1 MLATHNQLETTEL
14 NLGESGIA
22 SAADNTQIA
31 ASSTNINN
39 YGANDEDS
47 DVGFE
52 QYLADF

>member
-1 MLATHNQLETTEL
+1 MLATHNQLETTGL

-31 ASSTNINN
+31 TSSTNINN